1 MTHSLKPS
9 SASTARVIADIP
21 KLSVTFDHSALQQ
34 ASYLVNK
41 CTLGEVQWMHQLKRT
56 EDDEG
61 NINIHIFNIWVPP
74 QEVDAVSV
82 DTDPKGLAKLYDEWE
97 DLNTMENGDIDDDA
111 VNEIVNSL
119 GVWAHSHVDMKCFP
133 SGTDESTFAERVE
146 DAEGTASAELPQVM
160 LIMNRKDEYYIRV
173 VDPISN
179 CVYEN
184 VEVQP
189 CYPASTFSYVQDALK
204 NKVKSPPK
212 KTFTQFA
219 NYSARSFDSAWSKG
233 KKKNQGKKVNPTQ
246 GSSRHSWTSQ
256 KPNKTTTTLS
266 KSTTEAP
273 GRSPKAATP
282 LVAPAVGTGTG
293 IDFNLFSPRDIEDIA
308 DCLKGLSATSIKPV
322 QLSSAQGIIDA
333 IADYVG
339 EAYPENDDSMESMV
353 WSYLHLILST
363 KKEESELLNGYRYAR
378 DSKATLRNT
387 MKYWLANFYNE
398 EIEPEL
404 FVKYMEAAIEMDWS
418 SSVDHP
424 DILKQLI

>member
-41 CTLGEVQWMHQLKRT
+41 CALGEVQWMHQLKRT
-56 EDDEG
+56 EDDKG
-61 NINIHIFNIWVPP
+61 NVNIHIFNIWVPH

-97 DLNTMENGDIDDDA
+97 DLHTMENGDIDDDS
-111 VNEIVNSL
+111 VNKIVNSL

-133 SGTDESTFAERVE
+133 SGTDESTFAERVK

-212 KTFTQFA
+212 KAFTNFT
-219 NYSARSFDSAWSKG
+219 NYNARNFSSNWSQG
-233 KKKNQGKKVNPTQ
+233 KKKNPTQ
-246 GSSRHSWTSQ
+246 GSSRHSWTPQKSQ
-256 KPNKTTTTLS
+256 KSTTRSKTTTKAL
-266 KSTTEAP
+266 
-273 GRSPKAATP
+273 GRSQKTVTP
-282 LVAPAVGTGTG
+282 MVQVAGTGTG
-293 IDFNLFSPRDIEDIA
+293 TDLNLFSPSDVQGIA
-308 DCLKGLSATSIKPV
+308 DCLKGLSSTSSKPV

-333 IADYVG
+333 ITEYVG
-339 EAYPENDDSMESMV
+339 DAYTENDVMV

-363 KKEESELLNGYRYAR
+363 KKEEGELLNGYRYAR
-378 DSKATLRNT
+378 NSQATLRST
-387 MKYWLANFYNE
+387 MKYWLANFYHE

-418 SSVDHP
+418 SSVDHV